1 MKKAII
7 IAVSLFV
14 VVAAGLLYFF
24 FYAKNLRDQIVI
36 PYITHQKPKIDP
48 HVPSSVPIAD
58 KLDEVS
64 FDGLFNIS
72 ANASGVTYEDGLG
85 EFMGY
90 DPKTTTVKIR
100 LKPNKKW
107 HSSWNVTMLK
117 DKVTI
122 TDKAAMEFT
131 AKDLRFT
138 LDRIKSLGSISPD
151 YILVSQ
157 AVPDFN
163 FAGPDEN
170 GEITFQFLSDREWGE
185 SDIKEILSFK
195 IIPEDSQMDAPVY
208 NNGTGPYMYAGENEK
223 DNRIF
228 FWKSPAGVA
237 TLNRVILKPFIDNST
252 YTTEL
257 KNKNINTLLSTPFG
271 AISPIIGDS
280 TKYFYKSSIATTF
293 FAIVYNVNR
302 LNLDQRKAL
311 RSLIDNKKV
320 LDRFFRIGTE
330 QQRHIANYEG
340 NGDNYAEY
348 LNNSVFPTTSVYVGE
363 QLVTP
368 LTDRGTADL
377 SVLPDTVRIK
387 TCLNYDFKEELADLT
402 EILNDPSL
410 FGGKIKVSAVQNDE
424 IRKGDYDAV
433 LVAFSGYRSNFMFD
447 LYNVF
452 LREPDFETYKINLLT
467 NVNDKG
473 ANVISDEAFASDK
486 NFAGIDLGKD
496 YPEKEDFKQLLN
508 HTFKFMST
516 RELSD
521 KQIYARLVDET
532 EQRLALGSWLISLP
546 SLAYFS
552 AQFDKQSIDLYGTAS
567 QLSTI
572 EKWKQS
578 ARSGKLGFSK

>member
-7 IAVSLFV
+7 IAVSLFI
-14 VVAAGLLYFF
+14 VVAAGLFYFF
-24 FYAKNLRDQIVI
+24 IFSKNLRDQIVI
-36 PYITHQKPKIDP
+36 PYIAHQKPKVDP

-90 DPKTTTVKIR
+90 NPKTTTVKIR

-107 HSSWNVTMLK
+107 HSSWSVAMEK
-117 DKVTI
+117 DNVTI
-122 TDKAAMEFT
+122 TDKAAIEFT
-131 AKDLRFT
+131 ANDLRFT

-163 FAGPDEN
+163 FSGPDEN
-170 GEITFQFLSDREWGE
+170 GEITFQFRSDREWGE

-195 IIPEDSQMDAPVY
+195 IISSDSQIDAPSY

-223 DNRIF
+223 DNKIY
-228 FWKSPAGVA
+228 FWKSPAGTA
-237 TLNRVILKPFIDNST
+237 NLNRVILKPFIDNST

-271 AISPIIGDS
+271 AISPIIGDTS
-280 TKYFYKSSIATTF
+280 KYFYKSSIATTF
-293 FAIVYNVNR
+293 FAIIYNVNR
-302 LNLDQRKAL
+302 LDLDQRIAL
-311 RSLIDNKKV
+311 RTLIDNKKV
-320 LDRFFRIGTE
+320 LDRFFRINTS

-340 NGDNYAEY
+340 APDNYNDY
-348 LNNSVFPTTSVYVGE
+348 LNNSVFPTTSVYVSE
-363 QLVTP
+363 QLISP
-368 LTDRGTADL
+368 LTDRGAADL
-377 SVLPDTVRIK
+377 SLLPDTVRIK

-410 FGGKIKVSAVQNDE
+410 FGGRIKVSAVQNDE
-424 IRKGDYDAV
+424 IRRGDYDAV

-467 NVNDKG
+467 SVNNKG
-473 ANVISDEAFASDK
+473 VNIISDEAFASDK
-486 NFAGIDLGKD
+486 NFAGIDLNSE

-552 AQFDKQSIDLYGTAS
+552 SQLDKQSIDLYGTAS

-578 ARSGKLGFSK
+578 AIKRMF

>member
-7 IAVSLFV
+7 IAVSLFI

-24 FYAKNLRDQIVI
+24 IFNKNLRDQIVI
-36 PYITHQKPKIDP
+36 PYIAHQKPKIDP

-72 ANASGVTYEDGLG
+72 ANASGITYEDGLG

-90 DPKTTTVKIR
+90 DPKNTTVKIR

-107 HSSWNVTMLK
+107 HSSWNVTMEK
-117 DKVTI
+117 ENVTI
-122 TDKAAMEFT
+122 TDRAAIEFT
-131 AKDLRFT
+131 ANDLRFT

-163 FAGPDEN
+163 FSGPDEN
-170 GEITFQFLSDREWGE
+170 GEITFQFRSDREWGE

-195 IIPEDSQMDAPVY
+195 IISSDSQIDAPVY
-208 NNGTGPYMYAGENEK
+208 NNGTGPYMYAGEKEK
-223 DNRIF
+223 DNKIY
-228 FWKSPAGVA
+228 FWKSPAGTA
-237 TLNRVILKPFIDNST
+237 NLNRVVLKPFIDNST

-271 AISPIIGDS
+271 ALSPIIGDTS
-280 TKYFYKSSIATTF
+280 KYFYKSSIATTF
-293 FAIVYNVNR
+293 FAIIYNVNR
-302 LNLDQRKAL
+302 LDLDQRIAL
-311 RSLIDNKKV
+311 RALIDNKKV
-320 LDRFFRIGTE
+320 LDRFFRINTS

-340 NGDNYAEY
+340 APDNYNEY
-348 LNNSVFPTTSVYVGE
+348 LNNSVFPTTSVYVSE
-363 QLVTP
+363 QLISP

-377 SVLPDTVRIK
+377 SMLPDTVRIK

-410 FGGKIKVSAVQNDE
+410 FGGRIKVSAVQNDE

-467 NVNDKG
+467 SVNNKG
-473 ANVISDEAFASDK
+473 VNVISDEAFASDK
-486 NFAGIDLGKD
+486 NFAGIDLD
-496 YPEKEDFKQLLN
+496 SEYPEKEDFKQLLS

-552 AQFDKQSIDLYGTAS
+552 SQFDKQSIDLYGTAS

-578 ARSGKLGFSK
+578 ATKRKF

>member
-7 IAVSLFV
+7 IAVSLFI

-24 FYAKNLRDQIVI
+24 IFNKNLRDQIVI
-36 PYITHQKPKIDP
+36 PYIAHQKPKIDP

-72 ANASGVTYEDGLG
+72 ANASGITYEDGLG

-90 DPKTTTVKIR
+90 DPKNTTVKIR

-107 HSSWNVTMLK
+107 HSSWNVTMEK
-117 DKVTI
+117 ENVTI
-122 TDKAAMEFT
+122 TDRAAIEFT
-131 AKDLRFT
+131 ANDLRFT

-163 FAGPDEN
+163 FSGPDEN
-170 GEITFQFLSDREWGE
+170 GEITFQFRSDREWGE

-195 IIPEDSQMDAPVY
+195 IISSDSQIDAPVY

-223 DNRIF
+223 DNKIY
-228 FWKSPAGVA
+228 FWKSPAGTA
-237 TLNRVILKPFIDNST
+237 NLNRVVLKPFIDNST

-271 AISPIIGDS
+271 ALSPIIGDTS
-280 TKYFYKSSIATTF
+280 KYFYKSSIATTF
-293 FAIVYNVNR
+293 FAIIYNVNR
-302 LNLDQRKAL
+302 LDLDQRIAL
-311 RSLIDNKKV
+311 RALIDNKKV
-320 LDRFFRIGTE
+320 LDRFFRINTS

-340 NGDNYAEY
+340 APDNYNEY
-348 LNNSVFPTTSVYVGE
+348 LNNSVFPTTSVYVSE
-363 QLVTP
+363 QLISP

-377 SVLPDTVRIK
+377 SMLPDTVRIK

-410 FGGKIKVSAVQNDE
+410 FGGRIKVSAVQNDE

-467 NVNDKG
+467 SVNNKG
-473 ANVISDEAFASDK
+473 VNVISDEAFASDK
-486 NFAGIDLGKD
+486 NFAGIDLD
-496 YPEKEDFKQLLN
+496 SEYPEKEDFKQLLS

-552 AQFDKQSIDLYGTAS
+552 SQFDKQSIDLYGTAS

-578 ARSGKLGFSK
+578 ATKRKF